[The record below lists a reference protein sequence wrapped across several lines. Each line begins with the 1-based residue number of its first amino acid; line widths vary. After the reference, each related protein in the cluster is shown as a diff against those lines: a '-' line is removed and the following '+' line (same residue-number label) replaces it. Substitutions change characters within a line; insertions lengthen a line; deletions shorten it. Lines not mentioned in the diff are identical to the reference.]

1 MITVTKKPPVIALCD
16 NTMLFELTTDL
27 ASGTDGVFILVEPWY
42 SATGQVL
49 GSEVLYPP
57 VPGAA
62 DTNLS
67 EYLRSGMFA
76 LKQFVFPEQGNIPWN
91 AYAGL
96 IKEYKLKIQECYT
109 DGDGDP
115 VVTTSWLENRY
126 VVRGKIPKW
135 KWASF
140 YGQYANFLE
149 WISTAK
155 AFLTFAPNTQRT
167 AVEQVQKLYLPV
179 WWETQSGEKLNL
191 KVDVAFTDGTTGT
204 FTTVQETAEL
214 QRYTIIEFG
223 VGYTLLNLANW
234 ANTNHP
240 GKTIYSYSVSAMAGS
255 TTRSE
260 TRTYIVERNPRIG
273 ERQFI
278 FANSVGGYDT
288 LLAVGRSET
297 NSEYMYDVVS
307 QQSPGV
313 QALSEKKQLFVNDT
327 DVHTCRTGYF
337 DAQTAEYL
345 AEFFLSTERYE
356 ISGSNLI
363 PLVLRNAKVLRKRDS
378 ENEYFAEFDYEHAFN
393 AKVEVG

>member
-27 ASGTDGVFILVEPWY
+27 ISGTEDVFILLEPWY

-49 GSEVLYPP
+49 GSEVLYPA

-62 DTNLS
+62 ECNLS

-109 DGDGDP
+109 DGNGDP

-135 KWASF
+135 KWAAF
-140 YGQYANFLE
+140 YGQYTSFLD

-155 AFLTFAPNTQRT
+155 AFLTFAPATQRT

-179 WWETQSGEKLNL
+179 WWATQSGEKLNL
-191 KVDVAFTDGTTGT
+191 KVDVTFTDGTTGT
-204 FTTVQETAEL
+204 FTTAQETAEL

-223 VGYTLLNLANW
+223 VGYTLLNLPNW
-234 ANTNHP
+234 ANSNHP
-240 GKTIYSYSVSAMAGS
+240 GKTIYSYSVTAMAGS
-255 TTRSE
+255 TARSE

-313 QALSEKKQLFVNDT
+313 QALAEKKQLFVNDT

-363 PLVLRNAKVLRKRDS
+363 PVVLRNAKVLRRRDS
-378 ENEYFAEFDYEHAFN
+378 ENEYFAEFDYEHALN
-393 AKVEVG
+393 QKVEVG

>member
-1 MITVTKKPPVIALCD
+1 M
-16 NTMLFELTTDL
+16 
-27 ASGTDGVFILVEPWY
+27 
-42 SATGQVL
+42 
-49 GSEVLYPP
+49 
-57 VPGAA
+57 
-62 DTNLS
+62 
-67 EYLRSGMFA
+67 
-76 LKQFVFPEQGNIPWN
+76 
-91 AYAGL
+91 
-96 IKEYKLKIQECYT
+96 
-109 DGDGDP
+109 
-115 VVTTSWLENRY
+115 VTTSWLENRY

-135 KWASF
+135 KWAAF
-140 YGQYANFLE
+140 YGQYTSFLD

-155 AFLTFAPNTQRT
+155 AFLTFAPATQRT

-179 WWETQSGEKLNL
+179 WWATQSGEKLKL
-191 KVDVAFTDGTTGT
+191 KVDVTFTDGTTGT
-204 FTTVQETAEL
+204 FTTAQETAEL

-223 VGYTLLNLANW
+223 VGYTLLNLPNW

-240 GKTIYSYSVSAMAGS
+240 GKTIYSYSVTALAGS
-255 TTRSE
+255 TARSE

-288 LLAVGRSET
+288 LLAIGRSET

-313 QALSEKKQLFVNDT
+313 QALAEKKQLFVNDT

-337 DAQTAEYL
+337 DAQSAEYL

-363 PLVLRNAKVLRKRDS
+363 PVVLRNSKVLRKRDS
-378 ENEYFAEFDYEHAFN
+378 ENEYFAEFDYEHALN
-393 AKVEVG
+393 QKVEVG

>member
-27 ASGTDGVFILVEPWY
+27 ISGTEDVFILLEPWY

-49 GSEVLYPP
+49 GSEVLYPE

-62 DTNLS
+62 ECNLS

-91 AYAGL
+91 AHAGL

-109 DGDGDP
+109 DGNGDP

-135 KWASF
+135 KWAAF
-140 YGQYANFLE
+140 YGQYTSFLD

-155 AFLTFAPNTQRT
+155 AFLTFAPATQRT

-179 WWETQSGEKLNL
+179 WWATQSGEKLNL
-191 KVDVAFTDGTTGT
+191 KVDVTFTDGTTGT
-204 FTTVQETAEL
+204 FTTAQETAEL

-223 VGYTLLNLANW
+223 VGYTLLNLPNW
-234 ANTNHP
+234 ANSNHP
-240 GKTIYSYSVSAMAGS
+240 GKTIYSYSVTAMAGS
-255 TTRSE
+255 TARSE

-288 LLAVGRSET
+288 LLAIGRSET

-378 ENEYFAEFDYEHAFN
+378 ENEYFAEFDYEHALN
-393 AKVEVG
+393 QKVEVG